1 MSWREIRREARAA
14 VHDAFG
20 VSADYLAVSGGSPI
34 PVMVRV
40 HSRATPGSVAYA
52 RREAF
57 AEVAEESVRVIT
69 SWPGVTRG
77 DVFQVA
83 DFIRDDGTT
92 GAISLRVDHV
102 LPTEG
107 DGFWTCLVSEVRA

>member
-1 MSWREIRREARAA
+1 MARTA
-14 VHDAFG
+14 VHDAFS
-20 VSADYLAVSGGSPI
+20 VSADYLPVSGGLPI

-57 AEVAEESVRVIT
+57 AEVAEESIRIIT
-69 SWPGVTRG
+69 DRPGVARG
-77 DVFQVA
+77 DVFRVT
-83 DFIRDDGTT
+83 DFLRDDGTT
-92 GAISLRVDHV
+92 GTAPLRVDHV